1 MTKKRILKISLLV
14 VAVVVIIGGSLAYY
28 MFNMPHRDIQ
38 ATQTDYTLKSS
49 DIVNEY
55 LSNADLANEKYLD
68 SEGESKIIEVT
79 GNVFEVSEDFNDNKV
94 VILKLEGGKAG
105 VSCTFS
111 KETNSNASKLKK
123 GDKITIKGVIRSGAS
138 FDKDLGMYEDVI
150 MEKCDVV
157 SNK

>member
-14 VAVVVIIGGSLAYY
+14 VSVVVIIGGSVAYY

-38 ATQTDYTLKSS
+38 ATKTDYTLKSS
-49 DIVNEY
+49 EIVNEY

-79 GNVFEVSEDFNDNKV
+79 GNVFDVSEDFNSNKV
-94 VILKLEGGKAG
+94 VILKSEGDKAG

-111 KETNSNASKLKK
+111 IETNSNASKLKK
-123 GDKITIKGVIRSGAS
+123 GDKVTIKGVIRSGAS
-138 FDKDLGMYEDVI
+138 FDNDLDMYEDVI
-150 MEKCDVV
+150 MEKCDLV